1 MVTLKLYLDLC
12 VYSRPFDDQNQTRI
26 ALETNAFIYLLDQI
40 ENAEYTVLN
49 SEILGYENSRD
60 PDPVRRE
67 RVSSCLRLAIE
78 SVKVDE
84 KVISKAKYLRELNFD
99 DLDALHLALAER
111 AEADYFLTC
120 DDFIVR
126 KADSHEG
133 KLKVTVMNLLKFVAQ
148 EVT

>member
-1 MVTLKLYLDLC
+1 MPTLKLYLDLC

-26 ALETNAFIYLLDQI
+26 ALETNAFIYLLGQI

-67 RVSSCLRLAIE
+67 RVSSYLRLAKE
-78 SVKVDE
+78 FVKVDE
-84 KVISKAKYLRELNFD
+84 KVISKAMCLRELNFG
-99 DLDALHLALAER
+99 DLDALHLALAEG
-111 AEADYFLTC
+111 AKADYFLTC
-120 DDFIVR
+120 DDLIVR

-133 KLKVTVMNLLKFVAQ
+133 KLKVKVMNLLKFVAQ
-148 EVT
+148 EVR